1 MFMNFS
7 YFFSRFPEL
16 RLSEDSDILGNL
28 FDKVSDLA
36 KNFQIWGQF
45 SRKERELGVLKKVP
59 REILAASELTTFSRR
74 TFSWFGSITSTDC
87 NCLLTFSSESR
98 GVECHRSCSSSN
110 KSIVSIFGSFLFYVV

>member
-45 SRKERELGVLKKVP
+45 SRKERELGVLNKVP

-74 TFSWFGSITSTDC
+74 TFSWFGSIT
-87 NCLLTFSSESR
+87 
-98 GVECHRSCSSSN
+98 
-110 KSIVSIFGSFLFYVV
+110 